1 VLLSPACASMDMYRN
16 YAHRAEAFRRRRARA
31 SKGRPPDVATLD
43 APRRLPSEIDLALL
57 WSTLILLVIGMV
69 MVYSASMATAEAG
82 RQTGNQPA
90 YFLVRHAV
98 FLIIGLVAA
107 GGFPGAAVDLAA
119 LVAVAVSSPV
129 SCCWRWC

>member
-1 VLLSPACASMDMYRN
+1 ML
-16 YAHRAEAFRRRRARA
+16 
-31 SKGRPPDVATLD
+31 GTLD

-57 WSTLILLVIGMV
+57 WSTLMLLVIGMV

-98 FLIIGLVAA
+98 FLIIALVAA
-107 GGFPGAAVDLAA
+107 
-119 LVAVAVSSPV
+119 AVAFQVPLCRPGKAGRRGCSSPA

>member
-1 VLLSPACASMDMYRN
+1 ML
-16 YAHRAEAFRRRRARA
+16 
-31 SKGRPPDVATLD
+31 GTLD
-43 APRRLPSEIDLALL
+43 SPRRLPSEIDLALL
-57 WSTLILLVIGMV
+57 WSTLMLLVIGMV

-98 FLIIGLVAA
+98 FLIIALVAA
-107 GGFPGAAVDLAA
+107 ASPFRSRYRPGNAGRRG
-119 LVAVAVSSPV
+119 SSWPV